1 MSFEVVPCSPALG
14 AEIRGLDLHKPLD
27 AATVQ
32 ALKDAWAEHLVLL
45 VRGQMLNDDEL
56 VRYGG
61 YFGTPDLAPPNE
73 ASNTTSDGYVAEH
86 REITIISNVVEN
98 GVEIGS
104 LGAGECAWHA
114 DMTYTETPPS
124 SCMLHALELPK
135 SGGGGTGFLSLR
147 AAYETLPDDLKEKL
161 KGREA
166 THDAT
171 YTSAGT
177 LRKGYAPVTDVREA
191 PGARHP
197 MVVRHPVTGQSQLML
212 GRRQNSYVSGL
223 PVDESDALLDAV
235 WAHATQDH
243 FVWNHD
249 WKPGDLIMWDNCGVL
264 HVRHEFDAN
273 DRRIMH
279 RTQIRGDSP
288 YYAAA

>member
-1 MSFEVVPCSPALG
+1 MSIEVVPCSPALG

-32 ALKDAWAEHLVLL
+32 AVKDAWAEHLVLL
-45 VRGQMLNDDEL
+45 IRGQMLSDDEL
-56 VRYGG
+56 VRYSA

-73 ASNTTSDGYVAEH
+73 ASNTTSDGTAPAH
-86 REITIISNVVEN
+86 REITVISNVVEN

-135 SGGGGTGFLSLR
+135 CGGGGTGFLSLR
-147 AAYETLPDDLKEKL
+147 AAYETLPDDLKAQL

-197 MVVRHPVTGQSQLML
+197 LVVRHPVTGQPQLML
-212 GRRQNSYVSGL
+212 GRRQNSYIPGL
-223 PVDESDALLDAV
+223 PVEESEALLDAV
-235 WAHATQDH
+235 WAHATQDR

-249 WKPGDLIMWDNCGVL
+249 WTPGDLVMWDNCGVL
-264 HVRHEFDAN
+264 HVRHEFDAD

-279 RTQIRGDSP
+279 RTQIRGDGA